1 MSLSS
6 RPAARERQ
14 LPIVAAALLNN
25 DSLQSLA
32 SKLHRSAGEAYALAS
47 TYCAEVFGETVGE
60 VAPRMALDRLKLL
73 EVRQAEFKRRR
84 VLREQIRFL
93 ERFDQDLECARY
105 EAHARGGRRDSRIA

>member
-60 VAPRMALDRLKLL
+60 VAPRMAADRLQAL
-73 EVRQAEFKRRR
+73 EARQAEFHQRRII
-84 VLREQIRFL
+84 REQIKFL
-93 ERFDQDLECARY
+93 EAFSYDLECAQEESR
-105 EAHARGGRRDSRIA
+105 ARA